1 MTTSGKAA
9 SVHDRLLAVARKNG
23 SDFNLTLS
31 RYALERFLYR
41 ISASHYKDRFLLKGA
56 LLFCLWYDTPSR
68 PTRDADLLGVDILDV
83 EAMRAVFRELCGI
96 GCDDGMIY
104 LSDSVHAKEIR
115 EDARYGGIRI
125 ELRGMLG
132 NARCDVQIDVGFG
145 DAVTPEP
152 TEVSFPLLLPEN
164 PAPSIK
170 AYPKET
176 VIAEKLEAIVSL
188 GMANSRMKDYFD
200 LFTLLGESDLGL
212 DSVALAIRRTFER
225 RKTPFPR
232 IMPIGLTDEFASD
245 QTKITQW
252 KAFLAK
258 NKLSAPPLGHVVSL
272 IKGRF
277 DKILQLTS
285 RS

>member
-9 SVHDRLLAVARKNG
+9 SVHDRLLAAARANG
-23 SDFNLTLS
+23 SDFNLLLS

-41 ISASHYKDRFLLKGA
+41 ISASRYKDRFLLKGA

-68 PTRDADLLGVDILDV
+68 PTRDADLLGFDALEA
-83 EAMRAVFRELCGI
+83 EAMAAVFREICAI
-96 GCDDGMIY
+96 ECDDGMHY
-104 LSDSVHAKEIR
+104 RGDSIRATEIR

-125 ELRGMLG
+125 ELKGMLG

-152 TEVSFPLLLPEN
+152 TEVEFPLLLPDN
-164 PAPSIK
+164 PAPIIK

-176 VIAEKLEAIVSL
+176 VIAEKLEAIVTL

-200 LFTLLGESDLGL
+200 LYTLLGESGLRLDLT
-212 DSVALAIRRTFER
+212 ARAIQKTFER
-225 RKTPFPR
+225 RKTPLPQA
-232 IMPIGLTDEFASD
+232 MPLGLGEEFASAKG
-245 QTKITQW
+245 KITQW

-258 NKLSAPPLGHVVSL
+258 NKLTAPPLDHVVAL
-272 IKGRF
+272 IRERF
-277 DKILQLTS
+277 REIMSD
-285 RS
+285 

>member
-41 ISASHYKDRFLLKGA
+41 ISASRYKDRFLLKGA
-56 LLFCLWYDTPSR
+56 LLFCLWYDKPSR
-68 PTRDADLLGVDILDV
+68 PTRDVDLLGVEALDV
-83 EAMRAVFRELCGI
+83 EAMAAIFRELCGI
-96 GCDDGMIY
+96 GCDDGMNY
-104 LSDSVHAKEIR
+104 LGDSVRAKEIR

-125 ELRGMLG
+125 ELKGMLG

-152 TEVSFPLLLPEN
+152 TEVSFPLLLPDN
-164 PAPSIK
+164 PAPSIRV
-170 AYPKET
+170 YPKET

-200 LFTLLGESDLGL
+200 LFTLLGESSLDLE
-212 DSVALAIRRTFER
+212 SVALAVRHTFDRRR
-225 RKTPFPR
+225 TPFPR
-232 IMPIGLTDEFASD
+232 MMPIGLTDEFVSD
-245 QTKITQW
+245 RTKITQW

-258 NKLSAPPLGHVVSL
+258 NKLSAPPLDHVVSL
-272 IKGRF
+272 IKERF
-277 DKILQLTS
+277 DGIIQLIS

>member
-9 SVHDRLLAVARKNG
+9 SVHDRLLAVARANG
-23 SDFNLTLS
+23 SDFNLLLS

-41 ISASHYKDRFLLKGA
+41 ISASRYKDRFLLKGA

-68 PTRDADLLGVDILDV
+68 PTRDADLLSFDALEA
-83 EAMRAVFRELCGI
+83 EAMAAVFREICAI
-96 GCDDGMIY
+96 ECDDGMHY
-104 LSDSVHAKEIR
+104 RSDSIRATEIR

-125 ELRGMLG
+125 ELKGMLG

-152 TEVSFPLLLPEN
+152 AEVEFPLLLPDN
-164 PAPSIK
+164 PAPIIK

-176 VIAEKLEAIVSL
+176 VIAEKLEAIVNL

-200 LFTLLGESDLGL
+200 LFTLLGESGLRLDLT
-212 DSVALAIRRTFER
+212 ARAIQKTFER
-225 RKTPFPR
+225 RKTPLPQA
-232 IMPIGLTDEFASD
+232 MPLGLGEEFASD
-245 QTKITQW
+245 KGKIAQW

-258 NKLSAPPLGHVVSL
+258 NKLTAPPLDHVVAL
-272 IKGRF
+272 IRERF
-277 DKILQLTS
+277 REIIS
-285 RS
+285 G

>member
-41 ISASHYKDRFLLKGA
+41 ISASRYKDRFLLKGA

-68 PTRDADLLGVDILDV
+68 PTRDADLLGIDVLDV
-83 EAMRAVFRELCGI
+83 EAMAAIFRELCGI
-96 GCDDGMIY
+96 GCDDGMNY
-104 LSDSVHAKEIR
+104 LRDSVRAKEIR

-125 ELRGMLG
+125 ELKGMLG

-152 TEVSFPLLLPEN
+152 TEVSFPLLLPDN
-164 PAPSIK
+164 PAPFIR

-176 VIAEKLEAIVSL
+176 VIAEKFEAIVSL

-212 DSVALAIRRTFER
+212 ESIALAVRRTFDR
-225 RKTPFPR
+225 RRTPFPR
-232 IMPIGLTDEFASD
+232 MMPIGLTDEFASD
-245 QTKITQW
+245 RTKATQW

-258 NKLSAPPLGHVVSL
+258 NKLSAPPLDRVISL
-272 IKGRF
+272 IRESF
-277 DKILQLTS
+277 DAIIQLVNWS
-285 RS
+285 